1 MSRASVILIAFSS
14 SPYAC
19 IVAPPM
25 ALYALAIF
33 LSAFLLF
40 QVQPIVGRHLL
51 PWFGGTPAVWTTCLL
66 FFQTLLF
73 AGYLYAHRLSGLSP
87 RRQRRIHS
95 ALLLLSVLQ
104 IAFFALAF
112 GTPLAPPPGLE
123 PGGSGVPALRIL
135 GLLAAS
141 VGLPYFALSATAPLL
156 QSWAA
161 RLPSPER
168 VWRLYA
174 LSNLGSLLALLAYPF
189 VLEPALSLRSQ
200 DWAWSALFVFAAVS
214 LVATSRRQATGEP
227 SALPA
232 PLEEGP
238 SPGTADRLLWLA
250 LSACGSLLLVATTDQ
265 MCQEVAVVPFL
276 WVLPLALYLLSFVLC
291 FELPRFPWRPI
302 ASALFVL
309 SLVPLVVVLREAAR
323 LRAPLQV
330 AAFSVTLFSACLV
343 CHGELYR
350 LRPKPARLTGFYLT
364 VAAGGALGGGFVAVA
379 APLLFNGYWEYPL
392 GLLLCGGLLIVV
404 LARSPGTPV
413 AKSYVLRTLALGLW
427 LALAVALAIP
437 VKQSLESSVKT
448 SRGFYGVL
456 RVREELPG
464 DPAWHIRSLTHGR
477 IQHGFQYVGEE
488 KRRQPTTY
496 YGEQSGVGR
505 AIRFHPRREAGLPI
519 RIGGVGLGV
528 GTLAAYVNPGDVL
541 RFYEINPDVVALSR
555 GPDPAFSFLA
565 DAPGKVDV
573 VEGDARLSLERE
585 ISGEEPGRYDVLAL
599 DAFSSD
605 AVPVHLLTAE
615 AISVYLLHL
624 RDDDSILA
632 VHASNRHVRLQ
643 PVLLAAARK
652 FGLSAVE
659 IDANPAGHADTRSV
673 WVLMSRRAA
682 ALAQPGIAEAAVP
695 LTDHGRSVSLWTDD
709 RSSLLPAVVW

>member
-1 MSRASVILIAFSS
+1 
-14 SPYAC
+14 
-19 IVAPPM
+19 M

-73 AGYLYAHRLSGLSP
+73 AGYLYADRLSRLSP
-87 RRQRRIHS
+87 RKQRRIHT
-95 ALLLLSVLQ
+95 ALLLLAAVQIVSFVL
-104 IAFFALAF
+104 LF
-112 GTPLAPPPGLE
+112 GTPLAPPRQFE
-123 PGGSGVPALRIL
+123 PAGSGAPALRIL
-135 GLLAAS
+135 VLLSAS
-141 VGLPYFALSATAPLL
+141 VGLPYFLLSATGPLL

-189 VLEPALSLRSQ
+189 VIEPALSLRAQ
-200 DWAWSALFVFAAVS
+200 DWAWSLLFVGAAAA
-214 LVATSRRQATGEP
+214 LAATAMRQAREV
-227 SALPA
+227 SA
-232 PLEEGP
+232 PL
-238 SPGTADRLLWLA
+238 PGLADEKAPLRSHNRLLWLA
-250 LSACGSLLLVATTDQ
+250 LSACGSILLMATTDQ

-291 FELPRFPWRPI
+291 FELPRAPWRPI
-302 ASALFVL
+302 ASFLFIL
-309 SLVPLVVVLREAAR
+309 SLVPLMIVLREAAR
-323 LRAPLQV
+323 LRAPFQV

-350 LRPKPARLTGFYLT
+350 LRPAPSRLTAFYVT
-364 VAAGGALGGGFVAVA
+364 VAAGGALGGLFVAVL

-392 GLLLCGGLLIVV
+392 GLLFCGALLIVV
-404 LARSPGTPV
+404 LVRDPGT
-413 AKSYVLRTLALGLW
+413 LLARNLAFRALAGALW

-437 VKQSLESSVKT
+437 VKQALESAIAT
-448 SRGFYGVL
+448 SRSFYGVL

-464 DPAWHIRSLTHGR
+464 DPSWHLRSLTHGR
-477 IQHGFQYVGEE
+477 IQHGFQYQAPE

-496 YGEQSGVGR
+496 YGEESGVGR
-505 AIRFHPRREAGLPI
+505 AILSHPRRAAGEPL

-528 GTLAAYVNPGDVL
+528 GTLAAYVTAADAI
-541 RFYEINPDVVALSR
+541 RFYEINLDVVALSR
-555 GPDPAFSFLA
+555 GADPTFSFLA
-565 DAPGKVDV
+565 DAPGTVEV

-585 ISGEEPGRYDVLAL
+585 LARARPGRFDILAL

-615 AISVYLLHL
+615 AMAVYIVHL

-632 VHASNRHVRLQ
+632 VHVSNRHIRLQ

-652 FGLSAVE
+652 FGLAAVE
-659 IDANPAGHADTRSV
+659 ADTNPAGHANSRSV

-682 ALAQPGIAEAAVP
+682 VLAQPGIAEAAVP
-695 LTDHGRSVSLWTDD
+695 LTDHGRNVSLWTDD
-709 RSSLLPAVVW
+709 RSSLLGAVVW